1 MIDYYQYFNYVCI
14 WCLSFTDLDLNMI
27 MMSAL
32 GGLWLCVWWE
42 VEEVDRAVHLSSG
55 GSDPEDGR
63 WRQRSAESPALGSLA
78 LNAE

>member
-1 MIDYYQYFNYVCI
+1 
-14 WCLSFTDLDLNMI
+14 MI

-63 WRQRSAESPALGSLA
+63 WRQSNAESPALGSLA
-78 LNAE
+78 LNAELGSGLHWRGSSQGTVLIGLGCWSD